1 MRVLVV
7 EDDIRL
13 ANIIARGL
21 TEAGYAVDNAYD
33 GEEAEYMAET
43 TPYNIIILDLMLP
56 RKDGLAVCRDLR
68 MKKINIPI
76 LMLTAKDTIDD
87 RISGLDSGADDYL
100 VKPFAFSELAA
111 RIRALSRREAEQK
124 THKLK
129 FKDLEMDLLSREIR
143 RGTRKIEMTAK
154 EFAMLEYFLRHQHVV
169 LTRTMLEENIW
180 NYSFDATSNVVDVYV
195 RRLRLLLDDGSG
207 DNLIETVRGAGYR
220 LG

>member
-13 ANIIARGL
+13 ANIVARGL

-33 GEEAEYMAET
+33 GEEAEYMAEN
-43 TPYNIIILDLMLP
+43 TPYNIIVLDLMLP
-56 RKDGLAVCRDLR
+56 RKDGLQVCRDLR
-68 MKKINIPI
+68 TKKINTPI

-124 THKLK
+124 TQTLK

-143 RGTRKIEMTAK
+143 RGTRKIELTAK
-154 EFAMLEYFLRHQHVV
+154 EYAMLEYFLRHPHVV

-180 NYSFDATSNVVDVYV
+180 NYSFDATSNIVDVYV

-207 DNLIETVRGAGYR
+207 ENLIETVRGAGYR